1 VCPKCIQSH
10 HSLGQIHG
18 GKKDSGLHKI
28 QEIDDVAKNTLDSYV
43 QAYLE
48 IEYLKENKKDQF
60 HKRNSLFTRECRNF
74 MMKLHKFVSHFLMQ
88 AQAQILGNIDTNY
101 AKWTAQKAELT

>member
-1 VCPKCIQSH
+1 
-10 HSLGQIHG
+10 
-18 GKKDSGLHKI
+18 
-28 QEIDDVAKNTLDSYV
+28 
-43 QAYLE
+43 
-48 IEYLKENKKDQF
+48 
-60 HKRNSLFTRECRNF
+60 